1 MEKLCNYSRWIC
13 VSRWR
18 KESKLHWNF
27 VIVSL
32 HIKHCVIIYSHT
44 REEKKK
50 HIVNICRWS
59 INYYENATADHRC
72 VCSFIE
78 NPPLHYRGDEVY
90 IFMFEEEEN
99 NVMREKKRKFC
110 VCFSF
115 WERKIVVISTAKYL
129 LSGIYFYSR
138 ERKMSNFI
146 FWREVK
152 KNLSKWKGFGGV
164 YQECFITRIT
174 PIN

>member
-1 MEKLCNYSRWIC
+1 M
-13 VSRWR
+13 
-18 KESKLHWNF
+18 
-27 VIVSL
+27 
-32 HIKHCVIIYSHT
+32 
-44 REEKKK
+44 
-50 HIVNICRWS
+50 
-59 INYYENATADHRC
+59 
-72 VCSFIE
+72 
-78 NPPLHYRGDEVY
+78 Y

-152 KNLSKWKGFGGV
+152 KNLSK
-164 YQECFITRIT
+164 
-174 PIN
+174 